1 MSKDAFWALI
11 QEAKTA
17 CGQDLNAMED
27 YLREQLVSM
36 GPAAAKNFHD
46 ILQTYEDLA
55 DQYGLWDAV
64 SVIKEYGCSDD
75 GFIDF
80 RAWLIA
86 QGKEV
91 YMNALRDP
99 DTLADTVLNRTDG
112 VVDKLR
118 LRLKDVLG
126 VKQVPGNPNFR
137 NGVAPHIWEDSGKV
151 EWYAFRPS
159 AADYSAMRQAVS
171 EYLGVF
177 RDRVT
182 ERRQDGPRLVYICAP
197 LRGEVEKNIAFA
209 RDKAREV
216 FAAGD
221 VPICPH
227 LMFPPIADPEN
238 PVQDQAAREMGLRL
252 VESCQQVNVYGPVWT
267 EGMWAEIR
275 HAERLGIPVL
285 TDQKEL
291 GRLQQKNTRKKEK
304 LAYER

>member
-1 MSKDAFWALI
+1 MTFYEQELRKLFADGTVIGSPKFTGRACLGTLGKD
-11 QEAKTA
+11 
-17 CGQDLNAMED
+17 
-27 YLREQLVSM
+27 
-36 GPAAAKNFHD
+36 
-46 ILQTYEDLA
+46 
-55 DQYGLWDAV
+55 
-64 SVIKEYGCSDD
+64 
-75 GFIDF
+75 
-80 RAWLIA
+80 
-86 QGKEV
+86 
-91 YMNALRDP
+91 LRDVISV
-99 DTLADTVLNRTDG
+99 TVLNRTDG

-216 FAAGD
+216 FAAG
-221 VPICPH
+221 CPH

-238 PVQDQAAREMGLRL
+238 PAQDQAAREMGLRL

-267 EGMWAEIR
+267 EGMWAEIN

-291 GRLQQKNTRKKEK
+291 GKPPRRRTKQGDGGQHSARRTGDRIIRQ
-304 LAYER
+304 ADRAVRCD